1 MSKFWKVAA
10 GVMLVALLGVAAV
23 GAVVVA
29 QEPEDGT
36 SSPIDFRAKLHE
48 AIAGV
53 LGISVEEYDAAVET
67 AREQVLD
74 EAVVEGWLTEEQ
86 AERMQERAELGFG
99 PGMRGGFYGP
109 RGGMFG
115 PGRGPGG
122 MMGGPENSLMGVA
135 AEALGM
141 TVRELVDALED
152 GTSIADVAREQG
164 VEPQSIADA
173 FLAKHKEWLA
183 SAVEDGRMTQQQ
195 ADWMQERM
203 QEQVQEH
210 LEESGPFGGGPGG
223 CWGSGQGGFGRGRM
237 GPGRMGGY
245 PGTSDL

>member
-1 MSKFWKVAA
+1 VSKFWKVAA
-10 GVMLVALLGVAAV
+10 VVMFVSLLGVAVV
-23 GAVVVA
+23 GAVVMA
-29 QEPEDGT
+29 QEPEDGA
-36 SSPIDFRAKLHE
+36 PFPFDFRAKLHE

-53 LGISVEEYDAAVET
+53 LGIGVEEYDAAVEK
-67 AREQVLD
+67 ARGQVLD

-86 AERMQERAELGFG
+86 AEGMQERADLGFG
-99 PGMRGGFYGP
+99 PGMHGGFYGP
-109 RGGMFG
+109 RGGTFG

-135 AEALGM
+135 AEALDM
-141 TVRELVDALED
+141 TVQELVDALED
-152 GTSIADVAREQG
+152 GTSIADMAREKG
-164 VEPQSIADA
+164 VEPQTIADA
-173 FLAKHKEWLA
+173 FVAEHKEWLA

-195 ADWMQERM
+195 ADWMLERM

-210 LEESGPFGGGPGG
+210 LEELVPLGGGPGG
-223 CWGSGQGGFGRGRM
+223 CWGGEQGGFGPGRM